1 MIFLSPVAQL
11 HRARGGASLEHV
23 SNRLSRGYDQ
33 QDPDDGA
40 GQEDISQVFS
50 IGFIGSV
57 FMISLQVQCGG
68 GDRQPVQ
75 GV

>member
-11 HRARGGASLEHV
+11 HRAGGGASLEHV

-40 GQEDISQVFS
+40 GQEDISQVSS
-50 IGFIGSV
+50 IGVIESV
-57 FMISLQVQCGG
+57 FMIST
-68 GDRQPVQ
+68 
-75 GV
+75 

>member
-1 MIFLSPVAQL
+1 MILLSPVAQL
-11 HRARGGASLEHV
+11 HRAGSCASVEHF

-40 GQEDISQVFS
+40 GQEDISQVSS
-50 IGFIGSV
+50 IGFVGSV
-57 FMISLQVQCGG
+57 MMTSLQVQCGG